1 MHVNKHCF
9 IFSALW
15 YLHLKEQQVPLRR
28 FQTGFVGHNH
38 VWPATLIAAAQQ
50 SAWRRIRNTES
61 FFSIT
66 RGLPELRISS
76 PFVVQP
82 DMRNSRSKLH
92 SQHLMW
98 HHLHICGTHG
108 RKEGYESSPALTQ
121 VEPRPET
128 KVGEKASCY
137 LQLIISVFT
146 TT

>member
-9 IFSALW
+9 IFFGVV
-15 YLHLKEQQVPLRR
+15 VPAFRR
-28 FQTGFVGHNH
+28 TASSPQTFQTGFVGHSH

-98 HHLHICGTHG
+98 HHLHICRTHG

-121 VEPRPET
+121 VELRPET
-128 KVGEKASCY
+128 KVGEMAPCY